1 MQMAIALLMD
11 FTVQCCSSSHPKMN
25 SLVLLLS
32 LHGSC
37 GMLWPTEDDKNDAA
51 FLFSLGLALETFTLA
66 IGQA

>member
-1 MQMAIALLMD
+1 
-11 FTVQCCSSSHPKMN
+11 MN

-51 FLFSLGLALETFTLA
+51 FLLSLGLALETSALA